1 MKNLAWKYIG
11 PVREEGSLKEGL
23 ELLTSLD
30 TRIEKVYPATVSDLF
45 RKRDLENVSLLI
57 KAILK
62 GSLLRTES
70 RGAFCRKDFRNQ
82 DDQNWLKNTC
92 YQLKKTEIEITHR
105 PVAPVP

>member
-23 ELLTSLD
+23 ELLAALEA
-30 TRIEKVYPATVSDLF
+30 RIEKVYPATVNDLF

-57 KAILK
+57 RAILK
-62 GSLLRTES
+62 GSLHRTES
-70 RGAFCRKDFRNQ
+70 RGAFCRKDFRDQ

-105 PVAPVP
+105 PVSPAP